1 MLAENA
7 LLVTPLVAPI
17 LACMPPSMTGL
28 ALLFVCLALGVVI
41 AHTVRPPATLAT
53 SLNWWVIYIA
63 LPSMVLDL
71 VPRIHF
77 EPQFWFLMAANWL
90 VFLGAA
96 LLFALLGR
104 HLGWTPA
111 RIGALS
117 LVGGLGNTALVG
129 YPMIEALRG
138 KAGLALAVIGDQT
151 GCFTALTVGGV
162 ALTVIYA
169 GGEMRP
175 WRIVRQIA
183 LFPAFLALMAGIALA
198 LAGDPLPWLHAICAR
213 LATTL
218 TPLALFSVGLQQ
230 QLILPRSSLA
240 AIGYGIGWKLLLAPA
255 LCYLLGTIS
264 GVTGLV
270 LVVGVLQAAMPP
282 MVSAAILADQHQL
295 EPALAGS
302 VLGIGIVLSL
312 ATVPWINAL
321 L

>member
-1 MLAENA
+1 
-7 LLVTPLVAPI
+7 
-17 LACMPPSMTGL
+17 MTGL
-28 ALLFVCLALGVVI
+28 ILLFVCIASGIVV
-41 AHTVRPPATLAT
+41 AHTVRPPAALAS

-63 LPSMVLDL
+63 LPAMVLDL
-71 VPRIHF
+71 VPRVHF
-77 EPQFWFLMAANWL
+77 EPQFWFLTAANWL
-90 VFLGAA
+90 VFIGSA

-104 HLGWTPA
+104 HLGWTRA

-117 LVGGLGNTALVG
+117 LVGGLGNTAFVG

-138 KAGLALAVIGDQT
+138 KAALALAVIGDQT
-151 GCFTALTVGGV
+151 GCFTALAVGGV
-162 ALTVIYA
+162 ALTALYA
-169 GGEMRP
+169 GREMRP
-175 WRIVRQIA
+175 WPIVRQIA
-183 LFPAFLALMAGIALA
+183 LFPAFLALMVGIALA
-198 LAGDPLPWLHAICAR
+198 LAGDPFSWLHVICER
-213 LATTL
+213 LAATL

-230 QLILPRSSLA
+230 RLILPRSSLA

-255 LCYLLGTIS
+255 LCYLLGRIS

-282 MVSAAILADQHQL
+282 MVSAAILAEQHEL

-302 VLGIGIVLSL
+302 VLGIGILLSL

>member
-1 MLAENA
+1 M
-7 LLVTPLVAPI
+7 
-17 LACMPPSMTGL
+17 
-28 ALLFVCLALGVVI
+28 LFVCLALGIVI
-41 AHTVRPPATLAT
+41 AHTVRPPATLAS

-77 EPQFWFLMAANWL
+77 EPQFWFLTAANWL
-90 VFLGAA
+90 VFLGSA

-104 HLGWTPA
+104 CLHWTPA

-117 LVGGLGNTALVG
+117 LVGGLGNTAFVG

-162 ALTVIYA
+162 ALTAIYA
-169 GGEMRP
+169 GREMRP
-175 WRIVRQIA
+175 WRIARQIA
-183 LFPAFLALMAGIALA
+183 LFPAFMALMAGIALA
-198 LAGDPLPWLHAICAR
+198 LAGDPWPWLHAICER
-213 LATTL
+213 LASTL

-230 QLILPRSSLA
+230 RLILPRSSLA

-255 LCYLLGTIS
+255 ICYLFGTIS

-282 MVSAAILADQHQL
+282 MISAAILAEQYEL

-302 VLGIGIVLSL
+302 VLGIGILLSL
-312 ATVPWINAL
+312 ATVPWINSL

>member
-1 MLAENA
+1 
-7 LLVTPLVAPI
+7 
-17 LACMPPSMTGL
+17 
-28 ALLFVCLALGVVI
+28 VVV
-41 AHTVRPPATLAT
+41 AHTVRPPATLAS

-63 LPSMVLDL
+63 LPAMVLDL

-77 EPQFWFLMAANWL
+77 ERQFWFLTAANWL
-90 VFLGAA
+90 VFLGSA

-104 HLGWTPA
+104 WLRWTPG

-162 ALTVIYA
+162 ALTAIYA
-169 GGEMRP
+169 KREMQP
-175 WRIVRQIA
+175 WRIARQIA
-183 LFPAFLALMAGIALA
+183 LFPAFIALMAGIALA
-198 LAGDPLPWLHAICAR
+198 LSGDPFSWLHGICER
-213 LATTL
+213 LAATL

-230 QLILPRSSLA
+230 RLMLPRSSLA
-240 AIGYGIGWKLLLAPA
+240 VIGCGIGWKLLLAPA
-255 LCYLLGTIS
+255 LCYLLATIS

-282 MVSAAILADQHQL
+282 MVSAAILAEQYEL
-295 EPALAGS
+295 EPALANS
-302 VLGIGIVLSL
+302 VLGIGILLSL
-312 ATVPWINAL
+312 AIVPLIDAL

>member
-1 MLAENA
+1 
-7 LLVTPLVAPI
+7 
-17 LACMPPSMTGL
+17 MTGL
-28 ALLFVCLALGVVI
+28 ILLFVCLALGIVV
-41 AHTVRPPATLAT
+41 AHTVRPATALAP
-53 SLNWWVIYIA
+53 SLNWWVINIA

-77 EPQFWFLMAANWL
+77 EPQFWFLTAANWL
-90 VFLGAA
+90 VFLGSA

-104 HLGWTPA
+104 SLRWTQA

-117 LVGGLGNTALVG
+117 LVGGLGNTAFVG

-138 KAGLALAVIGDQT
+138 KEGLALAVIGDQT

-162 ALTVIYA
+162 ALTAIYA
-169 GGEMRP
+169 GREMRP
-175 WRIVRQIA
+175 WRIARQIA
-183 LFPAFLALMAGIALA
+183 LFPAFIALIVGIALA
-198 LAGDPLPWLHAICAR
+198 LAGDPFSWVHGICER
-213 LATTL
+213 LAATL

-230 QLILPRSSLA
+230 RLILSRSSLA
-240 AIGYGIGWKLLLAPA
+240 AIGCGIGWKLLLAPA
-255 LCYLLGTIS
+255 LCYLLARIS

-282 MVSAAILADQHQL
+282 MVSAAILAEQYEL

-302 VLGIGIVLSL
+302 VLGIGILLSF
-312 ATVPWINAL
+312 ATVPLINAL

>member
-1 MLAENA
+1 
-7 LLVTPLVAPI
+7 
-17 LACMPPSMTGL
+17 MPASMTSL
-28 ALLFVCLALGVVI
+28 ILLFVCLALGLVV
-41 AHTVRPPATLAT
+41 AHTLRPPAALAT
-53 SLNWWVIYIA
+53 SLNWWVINIA

-77 EPQFWFLMAANWL
+77 EPQFWFLTTANWL
-90 VFLGAA
+90 VFLGSA

-104 HLGWTPA
+104 SLRWTRA

-117 LVGGLGNTALVG
+117 LVGGLGNTAFVG

-162 ALTVIYA
+162 AITAIYA
-169 GGEMRP
+169 GQEMRP
-175 WRIVRQIA
+175 WRIVRQIV
-183 LFPAFLALMAGIALA
+183 LFPAFIALMAGVALA
-198 LAGDPLPWLHAICAR
+198 LAGDPLAWLHPICER
-213 LATTL
+213 LAATL

-230 QLILPRSSLA
+230 RLILPRSSLA
-240 AIGYGIGWKLLLAPA
+240 AIGCGLGWKLLLAPA
-255 LCYLLGTIS
+255 LCDLLGTLS

-270 LVVGVLQAAMPP
+270 LAIGVLQAAMPP
-282 MVSAAILADQHQL
+282 MVSAAILAEQYRL

-302 VLGIGIVLSL
+302 VLGIGILLSL
-312 ATVPWINAL
+312 ATVPWINTL

>member
-1 MLAENA
+1 
-7 LLVTPLVAPI
+7 
-17 LACMPPSMTGL
+17 MTGL
-28 ALLFVCLALGVVI
+28 ILLFVCIASGIVV
-41 AHTVRPPATLAT
+41 AHTVRPPAALAS

-63 LPSMVLDL
+63 LPAMVLDL
-71 VPRIHF
+71 VPRVHF
-77 EPQFWFLMAANWL
+77 EPQFWFLTAANWL
-90 VFLGAA
+90 VFIGSA

-104 HLGWTPA
+104 HLGWTRA

-117 LVGGLGNTALVG
+117 LVGGLGNTAFVG

-138 KAGLALAVIGDQT
+138 KAALALAVIGDQT
-151 GCFTALTVGGV
+151 GCFTALAVGGV
-162 ALTVIYA
+162 ALTALYA
-169 GGEMRP
+169 GREMRP

-183 LFPAFLALMAGIALA
+183 LFPAFLALMVGIALA
-198 LAGDPLPWLHAICAR
+198 LAGDPFSWLHVICER
-213 LATTL
+213 LAATL

-230 QLILPRSSLA
+230 RLILPRSSLA

-255 LCYLLGTIS
+255 LCYLLGRIS

-282 MVSAAILADQHQL
+282 MVSAAILAEQHEL

-302 VLGIGIVLSL
+302 VLGIGILLSL

>member
-1 MLAENA
+1 
-7 LLVTPLVAPI
+7 
-17 LACMPPSMTGL
+17 MPASMTGL
-28 ALLFVCLALGVVI
+28 ALLFVCLAMGIVI
-41 AHTVRPPATLAT
+41 AHTVRPPAALAS

-77 EPQFWFLMAANWL
+77 EPQFWFLTAANWL
-90 VFLGAA
+90 VFLGSA

-104 HLGWTPA
+104 CLGWTRA
-111 RIGALS
+111 RIGGLS
-117 LVGGLGNTALVG
+117 LVGGLGNTAFVG

-151 GCFTALTVGGV
+151 GCFTALTIGGV
-162 ALTVIYA
+162 ALTALYA
-169 GGEMRP
+169 GREMRA
-175 WRIVRQIA
+175 WRIARQIA
-183 LFPAFLALMAGIALA
+183 MFPAFIALMVGIALA
-198 LAGDPLPWLHAICAR
+198 LAGDPLPWLHAICER
-213 LATTL
+213 LAATL

-230 QLILPRSSLA
+230 RLKLPRSSLA

-255 LCYLLGTIS
+255 LCYLLGRIS

-282 MVSAAILADQHQL
+282 MVSAAILAEQYEL

-302 VLGIGIVLSL
+302 VLGLGILLSL

>member
-1 MLAENA
+1 
-7 LLVTPLVAPI
+7 
-17 LACMPPSMTGL
+17 MTGL
-28 ALLFVCLALGVVI
+28 ILLFVCLALGLVV
-41 AHTVRPPATLAT
+41 AHTVRPPVALAT
-53 SLNWWVIYIA
+53 SLNWWVINIA

-71 VPRIHF
+71 TPRIHF
-77 EPQFWFLMAANWL
+77 EPQFWFLTTANWL
-90 VFLGAA
+90 VFLGSA

-104 HLGWTPA
+104 SLRWTRA

-117 LVGGLGNTALVG
+117 LVGGLGNTAFVG

-138 KAGLALAVIGDQT
+138 KTGLALAVIGDQT

-162 ALTVIYA
+162 AITAIYA
-169 GGEMRP
+169 GREMRP
-175 WRIVRQIA
+175 WRIVRQIV
-183 LFPAFLALMAGIALA
+183 LFPAFIALMAGVALA
-198 LAGDPLPWLHAICAR
+198 LAGDPLAWLHPICER
-213 LATTL
+213 LAATL

-230 QLILPRSSLA
+230 RLILPRSSLA

-270 LVVGVLQAAMPP
+270 LIVGVLQAAMPP
-282 MVSAAILADQHQL
+282 MVSAAILAEQYQL

-302 VLGIGIVLSL
+302 VLGIGILLSL
-312 ATVPWINAL
+312 VTVPWINTL